1 MLFAVNSM
9 RSQVL
14 YPGLPP
20 QEAPV
25 LIAEKRKLFFSFLFF
40 SFKYYTGLP
49 RHGSSMQSC
58 SDVALQAITEDIAC
72 LAVVCLTAMPA

>member
-1 MLFAVNSM
+1 MLLAVNSM

-40 SFKYYTGLP
+40 QVLY
-49 RHGSSMQSC
+49 R
-58 SDVALQAITEDIAC
+58 AAQAWQQYAK
-72 LAVVCLTAMPA
+72 LL